1 MNKGFKVWDDE
12 LLTDVS
18 KYPKGERLP
27 DNYLTG
33 KIVNSKL
40 VWRPVVIGDNPSY
53 DSDIQT
59 KTFERVIN
67 DDNVTINFIVVDKD
81 LEEIKERKKQKT
93 KWKGKE
99 IVLAKRSEEYQRNA
113 ALGLLSEQETEDIK
127 TDIETI
133 RKYYHEVFKPSLN
146 ACTTVHEVKAL
157 TVDFPTI

>member
-12 LLTDVS
+12 MLTDVS
-18 KYPKGERLP
+18 KYPEGERLP

-33 KIVNSKL
+33 KIVNGKL
-40 VWRPVVIGDNPSY
+40 AWRPVVIGDNPSY

-146 ACTTVHEVKAL
+146 ACTTVHEVKNL
-157 TVDFPTI
+157 LMEFPII